1 MVTGSGLEALCN
13 IANTPEEMIETCK
26 RLMKQPMTPELIE
39 KRKELLFPTYSNRQ
53 QGERLYKLIY
63 NQGE

>member
-1 MVTGSGLEALCN
+1 
-13 IANTPEEMIETCK
+13 MIETCK
-26 RLMKQPMTPELIE
+26 RLMKQPMTPELSE